1 MNEWAGGVNKKGRAN
16 GVYLRKLLGG
26 AKKRRAKSEKR
37 QRVPECRPES
47 PAIEPARESFQRAM
61 RA

>member
-37 QRVPECRPES
+37 QRVPESQP
-47 PAIEPARESFQRAM
+47 
-61 RA
+61 

>member
-37 QRVPECRPES
+37 QRVPES